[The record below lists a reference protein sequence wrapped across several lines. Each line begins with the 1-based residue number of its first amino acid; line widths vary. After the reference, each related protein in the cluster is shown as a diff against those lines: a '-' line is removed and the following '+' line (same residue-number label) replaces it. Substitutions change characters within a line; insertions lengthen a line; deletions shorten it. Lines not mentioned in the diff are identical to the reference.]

1 MMTKKMI
8 RKEILREADRDRVQ
22 VPDVADLVQV
32 KDVVVV
38 LLLVDANHHPRLK
51 KYA

>member
-8 RKEILREADRDRVQ
+8 RKEILREADRDLVQ

-32 KDVVVV
+32 KDVAAVH
-38 LLLVDANHHPRLK
+38 LLVDANHHPRLK

>member
-8 RKEILREADRDRVQ
+8 RKEIPREADRDRVQ

-32 KDVVVV
+32 KDVVEVH
-38 LLLVDANHHPRLK
+38 LLVDANHHPRLK

>member
-8 RKEILREADRDRVQ
+8 RKEIPREADRDRVQ
-22 VPDVADLVQV
+22 VQDVADLVQV

-38 LLLVDANHHPRLK
+38 HLLVDANHHPRLK